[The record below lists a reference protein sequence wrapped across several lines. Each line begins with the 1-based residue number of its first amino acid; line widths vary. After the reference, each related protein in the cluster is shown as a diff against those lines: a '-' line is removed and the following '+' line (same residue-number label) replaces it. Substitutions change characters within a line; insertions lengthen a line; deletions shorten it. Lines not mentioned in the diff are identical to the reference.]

1 MEKITS
7 KVILQLIGYALLTA
21 LLKETIPSVFFQEV
35 DSRHIYSY
43 VMLGFFGLLAC
54 SILLSKWLN
63 KPILPSLSVE
73 NLPLMGF
80 AFYGF
85 FSFLVAIST

>member
-7 KVILQLIGYALLTA
+7 KVILQLIGYALSTA
-21 LLKETIPSVFFQEV
+21 LLKEMIPSVFFQEV
-35 DSRHIYSY
+35 GSRHTYGY

-54 SILLSKWLN
+54 SILLSKWLE

-73 NLPLMGF
+73 NLPFINF

-85 FSFLVAIST
+85 FSFWVG

>member
-21 LLKETIPSVFFQEV
+21 LLKEAIPSIFFQEV
-35 DSRHIYSY
+35 DSRHTYGY

-54 SILLSKWLN
+54 SISLSKWLN

-85 FSFLVAIST
+85 FSFLVAINK